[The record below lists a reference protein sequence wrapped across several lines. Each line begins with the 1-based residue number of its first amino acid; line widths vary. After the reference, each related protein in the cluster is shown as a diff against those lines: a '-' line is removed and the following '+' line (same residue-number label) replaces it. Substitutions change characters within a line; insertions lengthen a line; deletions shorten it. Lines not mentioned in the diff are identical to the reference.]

1 MKQLNK
7 IIKTVSEIPYNEI
20 HIAIKTETD
29 TYIIDKIKESRPI
42 GFKR

>member
-7 IIKTVSEIPYNEI
+7 IVKTVEEIPFKEV
-20 HIAIKTETD
+20 HIAITTETD